1 MPSFDIV
8 SEVNQ
13 VEVHNAVDQCNKEIG
28 NRFDFKG
35 SDARVEINE
44 KEKKLAVFADDDF
57 KLGQVRDVLTGK
69 LAKRGIDIRCLQLGT
84 VEKVSGNK
92 VKHDVTIRV
101 GVEQELGKK
110 IVKLIK
116 DSKLKVQASIQ
127 GDAVRVSGAKK
138 DLLQDTIAL
147 IRKSITDF
155 PLQFKNFRD

>member
-35 SDARVEINE
+35 SEARVEIDD
-44 KEKKLAVFADDDF
+44 KEKKLTAYADDDF
-57 KLGQVRDVLTGK
+57 KLGQLRDVLTGK
-69 LAKRGIDIRCLQLGT
+69 LAKRGIDIRCLQLGRI
-84 VEKVSGNK
+84 EKVSGNK
-92 VKHDVTIRV
+92 VSQDISVRV
-101 GVEQELGKK
+101 GIEQELGKK

-127 GDAVRVSGAKK
+127 GDAVRISGQKK
-138 DLLQDTIAL
+138 DVLQDIIAL
-147 IRKSITDF
+147 VRKSIADF